1 MEDAFSDI
9 IILFMNLSF
18 LLSENWK
25 VSRRNGILFGFIC
38 DITYCYT
45 NLPFNKDYVYFLV

>member
-25 VSRRNGILFGFIC
+25 VSRRNGILFGFIR
-38 DITYCYT
+38 DIAYCYT